1 MPGAS
6 FHGVLTYVYGGL
18 LKSAEDVSEL
28 LRNNPWSD
36 SSGRWEPYGDMEDNV
51 ICDSTGNRYDLDAMV
66 DDMRYVLDFK
76 NCESV
81 LWRELSAEGITILSS
96 GGDTDGD
103 SPNDW
108 VDLFWAFDSI
118 QVTVSG
124 ECISLMQWVGFN

>member
-36 SSGRWEPYGDMEDNV
+36 SSGRWEPSDDMEDNI
-51 ICDSTGNRYDLDAMV
+51 ICNSTGNRYDLDAMA

-81 LWRELSAEGITILSS
+81 LWRELSAEGITILAS

-118 QVTVSG
+118 QVTVGG